1 MVGMC
6 VMICSTISF
15 SPMTSAVVRAST
27 AEAPHPFLK
36 NCQLVMF
43 NNVLEDFYLELLK
56 LLLTGKSSSF
66 GKAYL

>member
-1 MVGMC
+1 
-6 VMICSTISF
+6 
-15 SPMTSAVVRAST
+15 
-27 AEAPHPFLK
+27 
-36 NCQLVMF
+36 MF